1 MDISKLSPGDK
12 APEVVLAIIEIPE
25 KSDIKY
31 ELDKDTGLIM
41 ADRFLHGS
49 NMFPFNYGFIPGT
62 MTGDGDPTDII
73 VISSATMA
81 PGTGIKVRPIGMLE
95 MQDEEGP
102 DAKIIAVPV
111 SKVDPFY
118 AHVNDISDIDEPT
131 KLKIKHFFDTYKL
144 LEKGKFVKTGGFV
157 GKEAAYKEIKASVV
171 SA

>member
-1 MDISKLSPGDK
+1 MDITKLSPGDK
-12 APEVVLAIIEIPE
+12 APEIVLAVIEIPE
-25 KSDIKY
+25 RSDIKY

-131 KLKIKHFFDTYKL
+131 QLKIKHFFDTYKL
-144 LEKGKFVKTGGFV
+144 LEKGKFVKTGKFV
-157 GKEAAYKEIKASVV
+157 GKEAAYEEIKASIVGK
-171 SA
+171 